1 MLVLGRKVGERIIV
15 RDSESGEVI
24 QIMLVEIVAR
34 EDSASHARLGI
45 EASRRFI
52 IAREEVD
59 RQGLPP
65 APGGA
70 REDPTLRRAADPP
83 ISQPP

>member
-34 EDSASHARLGI
+34 EDSTSHARLGI

-59 RQGLPP
+59 RQG
-65 APGGA
+65 
-70 REDPTLRRAADPP
+70 
-83 ISQPP
+83 